1 MRICTLSDCVFPT
14 PTPNAHGLG
23 RMVFITSNALLK
35 RGHDVALIAKKGS
48 RFEGRLIMPED
59 ANGYQG
65 EQAIAREAM
74 REHRKNPFDVFFD
87 NGHLHILADMFPYL
101 PTVNVYHDTYQ
112 EYRRCA
118 ILLSNG
124 QQALMPGDFD
134 NARIIPNSLDP
145 DDYTPNFEPDDY
157 VLFMGA
163 IAELKQPM
171 LAIEACA
178 RLGIKLIMAGQQV
191 IQNSFP
197 FGDSDSF
204 SYVGPVGGSYKADLL
219 RKARVFLQLG
229 YTESFGL
236 TTLEAGLSG
245 TPVVAW
251 PAGGN
256 LDLIRYGLNGVFIP
270 PSSDAVGATC
280 SAIQRAWYM
289 NRWMVRA
296 YSERLCNQEEQIDQI
311 EDALADCARGEWW

>member
-1 MRICTLSDCVFPT
+1 MRIVVLSDCVFPT
-14 PTPNAHGLG
+14 PTPNGHGLG
-23 RMVFITSNALLK
+23 RMVSQMANALLK
-35 RGHDVALIAKKGS
+35 RGHDVTLIAKKGS
-48 RFEGRLIMPED
+48 RFDGRLVMPDD

-65 EQAIAREAM
+65 EQAIAREAL

-87 NGHLHILADMFPYL
+87 NGHLHIVADMFPHL

-112 EYRRCA
+112 EYRRCPV
-118 ILLSNG
+118 LLSSG
-124 QQALMPGDFD
+124 QQALMPELFD
-134 NARIIPNSLDP
+134 QARVIPNSLDP
-145 DDYTPNFEPDDY
+145 ADYEPGYEPDDY
-157 VLFMGA
+157 IFFMGA

-178 RLGIKLIMAGQQV
+178 RLGVKFIMAGQQV
-191 IQNSFP
+191 VANSFP

-204 SYVGPVGGSYKADLL
+204 AYVGPVGGKYKADLL

-245 TPVVAW
+245 TPIVAW

-256 LDLIRYGLNGVFIP
+256 LDLIHYGTNGVFIP
-270 PSSDAVGATC
+270 SSKDAVSATC

-289 NRWMVRA
+289 NRFAVRA
-296 YSERLCNQEEQIDQI
+296 YSERLCNNEEHIDKI
-311 EDALADCARGEWW
+311 EDALIDCARGEWW

>member
-1 MRICTLSDCVFPT
+1 
-14 PTPNAHGLG
+14 
-23 RMVFITSNALLK
+23 MVSQMTNALLK
-35 RGHDVALIAKKGS
+35 RGHDVTLIAKKGS
-48 RFEGRLIMPED
+48 RFEGTLITPED

-65 EQAIAREAM
+65 EQALAREAM
-74 REHRKNPFDVFFD
+74 REHRRNPFDVFFD
-87 NGHLHILADMFPYL
+87 NGHLHILADMFPQL
-101 PTVNVYHDTYQ
+101 PTLNVYHDTYQ

-118 ILLSNG
+118 VLLSTG
-124 QQALMPGDFD
+124 QQALMPGAFEA
-134 NARIIPNSLDP
+134 ARIIPNSLDP
-145 DDYTPNFEPDDY
+145 EEYTPGYEPEDY
-157 VLFMGA
+157 VFFMGA

-178 RLGIKLIMAGQQV
+178 RLGVKLVMAGQQV
-191 IQNSFP
+191 VANSFP

-204 SYVGPVGGSYKADLL
+204 AYVGPVKGDYKAGLL

-245 TPVVAW
+245 TPIVAW

-256 LDLIRYGLNGVFIP
+256 LDVIHYGTNGVFIP

-280 SAIQRAWYM
+280 SAIQRAWHM
-289 NRWMVRA
+289 NRQVVRA
-296 YSERLCNQEEQIDQI
+296 YSERLCDNEGQIDAM
-311 EDALADCARGEWW
+311 ETALADVARGEWW